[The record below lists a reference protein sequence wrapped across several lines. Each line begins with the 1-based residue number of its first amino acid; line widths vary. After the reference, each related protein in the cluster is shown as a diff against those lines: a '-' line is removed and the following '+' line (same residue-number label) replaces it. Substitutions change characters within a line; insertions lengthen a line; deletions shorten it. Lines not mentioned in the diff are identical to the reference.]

1 VDDHGLTAE
10 PRRGPGLDLE
20 KPALRLVFQLA
31 WPVWIYQLLGLAV
44 EFCDRL
50 LAGRYLELPA
60 EEQLSAQAAQTTAT
74 YLAWMLTTYSVLVSV
89 GSTAL
94 VARFTGARDHAAAV
108 RATNQSILLAVL
120 LGVAGS
126 VIGLSVLPGLLDWM
140 QMHGDSREYARQFMQ
155 PLISLLAFQVVEA
168 AGIACL
174 VGAGDTRTGLAVLG
188 GVAALNVPLTMLFF
202 FGAGPIPTLGFP
214 GIALG
219 TALAHTAGGLSVL
232 GLLARGHSG
241 LSLHWRLL
249 RPDWSLLYRLLR
261 VSVPAGAD
269 SFSRVGGQLWFLRIV
284 NGLNTAAQGAHGIAI
299 HLEALSYQSG
309 EAFATATM
317 TLVAQNLGASRPD
330 RASRSGWTGFL
341 AGGTVMAA
349 MGAVFFVMARPLFT
363 LFCPSPDQQP
373 IVDAGVPV
381 LQLVAFAQPALASCN
396 VFTAALRGAGDTR
409 MPLLIT
415 WLGFFLVRIPLAY
428 VLTQSSVDL
437 GLLGTFPGAGMG
449 LFGAWLAMTADI
461 FVRGA
466 IFLLR
471 FASGRWQRMRV

>member
-1 VDDHGLTAE
+1 VDDHGVTTK
-10 PRRGPGLDLE
+10 RRPERLLDLE
-20 KPALRLVFQLA
+20 RPALRLVFQLA

-60 EEQLSAQAAQTTAT
+60 DEQLAAQAAQTTAT
-74 YLAWMLTTYSVLVSV
+74 YLAWMLSNYSVLVSV

-94 VARFTGARDHAAAV
+94 VARFCGAQDRTAAV
-108 RATNQSILLAVL
+108 RATNQSILLAVV
-120 LGVAGS
+120 LGV
-126 VIGLSVLPGLLDWM
+126 IGGVVGMAVMPGLLDWM
-140 QMHGDSREYARQFMQ
+140 HMYGPSREYARQFMQ
-155 PLISLLAFQVVEA
+155 PLIVMLVFQVVEA

-202 FGAGPIPTLGFP
+202 FGAGPVPALGFP

-219 TALAHTAGGLSVL
+219 TALAHTCGGLSVVA
-232 GLLARGHSG
+232 LLARGHSG
-241 LSLHWRLL
+241 LRLSWRLL
-249 RPDWSLLYRLLR
+249 WPDWSLLYRLLR
-261 VSVPAGAD
+261 ISVPAGAD
-269 SFSRVGGQLWFLRIV
+269 SFSRVFGQLWFLRIV
-284 NGLNTAAQGAHGIAI
+284 NGLSEAARGAHGIAI

-317 TLVAQNLGASRPD
+317 TLVGQNLGAGRPD
-330 RASRSGWTGFL
+330 RASRSGWIGFL
-341 AGGTVMAA
+341 TGGTVMAS
-349 MGAVFFVMARPLFT
+349 MGAVFFVMARPLFR

-373 IVDAGVPV
+373 IVEAGVPV
-381 LQLVAFAQPALASCN
+381 LQLVAFAQPMLASCN

-409 MPLLIT
+409 VPVLIT

-428 VLTQSSVDL
+428 LLTQSEVDL
-437 GLLGTFPGAGMG
+437 GPLGVIPGAGMG

-461 FVRGA
+461 FVRGV
-466 IFLLR
+466 IFLVR
-471 FASGRWQRMRV
+471 FASGRWQKVRV